1 MKFNEDKVFLLR
13 REDIQSATDKN
24 YRQYFCGN
32 LRRPQLLDYI
42 PNGRLRDW
50 NQFL

>member
-42 PNGRLRDW
+42 
-50 NQFL
+50 QT

>member
-13 REDIQSATDKN
+13 REDIQTATDKN

-32 LRRPQLLDYI
+32 LGA
-42 PNGRLRDW
+42 PNFWTIFKRKA
-50 NQFL
+50 